1 MFLLD
6 NEREPAGMLIVETIA
21 KIRHLFRAEHKSI
34 REISRE
40 LRLSRKVVRKAL
52 RSDATAFAY
61 KRGRQPR
68 PQLDSHVT
76 QLEALLAE
84 ELAKPKRQRLSYV
97 RLFEILRG
105 DGFAG
110 GYDSVRRYAQRWFKD
125 RAATAQGAFVPLAF
139 APGEA
144 YQFDWSHETVR
155 LNGTTTQIKVAHI
168 RLCHSRLFLL
178 RAYPRETQEMVFDAH
193 EQAFRFF
200 GGACR
205 RGIYDNMRT
214 AVSTIFVGRQRSFN
228 RRFQQF
234 CSHHLVE
241 PTACNP
247 NAAWEKGQVE
257 NQVRTARNRF
267 FKPTPRHASLAALN
281 GWLEERCIAWAMTA
295 SHPVQRDRTV
305 MEVFESEDRPAL
317 VTLRKPFDD
326 FHEAEVAASPTCLVR
341 FDNNRYSVEARAAGR
356 RVQLRAYAE
365 RIAVFLNGES
375 IAQHPRCFARHQTI
389 YNPWHYLPVL
399 ARKPGA
405 LRNGE
410 PFRHWALP
418 GALDEIRG
426 RLGAYPDGDRQ
437 FVSILS
443 ALPEAG
449 LDAVEAACAT
459 ALATRLHSS
468 DAVLNL
474 LARGREPEPPP
485 PVLTPACLT
494 LGLVPAADCAR
505 YDELRT
511 RVPA

>member
-1 MFLLD
+1 
-6 NEREPAGMLIVETIA
+6 MLIVETIA
-21 KIRHLFRAEHKSI
+21 KVRRLFRTEHKSI

-61 KRGRQPR
+61 KRQRQPR
-68 PQLDSHVT
+68 PQLDSHVA

-84 ELAKPKRQRLSYV
+84 ELAKAKRQRLSYV
-97 RLFEILRG
+97 RLFEILRQ

-125 RAATAQGAFVPLAF
+125 RAATAQGVFVPLVF

-144 YQFDWSHETVR
+144 YQFDWSHETA
-155 LNGTTTQIKVAHI
+155 LINGVTTQIKVAHI

-200 GGACR
+200 GGSCR

-214 AVSTIFVGRQRSFN
+214 AVATIFLGRQRTFN

-247 NAAWEKGQVE
+247 NAGWEKGQVE
-257 NQVRTARNRF
+257 NQVRTARGRF
-267 FKPTPRHASLAALN
+267 FKPTPRHPSLAALN

-305 MEVFESEDRPAL
+305 MAVFETEDRPAL
-317 VTLRKPFDD
+317 VTLHAAFDG
-326 FHEAEVAASPTCLVR
+326 FHEVEVAASPTCLVR

-356 RVQLRAYAE
+356 RVQLRAHAE
-365 RIAVFLNGES
+365 RITVFLNGERV
-375 IAQHPRCFARHQTI
+375 AEHARCFGRHQTI

-410 PFRHWALP
+410 PFRDWDLP
-418 GALDEIRG
+418 VSLREVRR
-426 RLGAYPDGDRQ
+426 RLAAYSDGDRQ
-437 FVSILS
+437 FVTILS
-443 ALPEAG
+443 AVPEAG
-449 LDAVEAACAT
+449 LDAVEAACTRALT
-459 ALATRLHSS
+459 ARLHSA

-474 LARGREPEPPP
+474 LAREREPVPPP
-485 PVLTPACLT
+485 PMLTPSSLT
-494 LGLVPAADCAR
+494 LGLVPTADCAR
-505 YDELRT
+505 YDGLRT
-511 RVPA
+511 LVRA

>member
-1 MFLLD
+1 
-6 NEREPAGMLIVETIA
+6 VETIA
-21 KIRHLFRAEHKSI
+21 KIRRMFREHRSI

-61 KRGRQPR
+61 KRQRQPR
-68 PQLDSHVT
+68 PQLDSHVA

-97 RLFEILRG
+97 RLYEALRE

-125 RAATAQGAFVPLAF
+125 RAATAQGVFVPLAF

-144 YQFDWSHETVR
+144 YQFDWSHEVA
-155 LNGTTTQIKVAHI
+155 LIDGVTTQIKVAHV

-178 RAYPRETQEMVFDAH
+178 RAYPRESQEMVFDAH

-200 GGACR
+200 GGSCR

-214 AVSTIFVGRQRSFN
+214 AVATIFLGRQRTFN

-247 NAAWEKGQVE
+247 GAGWEKGQVE

-267 FKPTPRHASLAALN
+267 FKPTPRCASLAELN
-281 GWLEERCIAWAMTA
+281 AWLEGRCIAWAMTA

-305 MEVFESEDRPAL
+305 IEVFETEDRPAL
-317 VTLRKPFDD
+317 VTLREPFDG
-326 FHEAEVAASPTCLVR
+326 FHEVEVAASPTCLVR

-356 RVQLRAYAE
+356 RVQLRAHAE
-365 RIAVFLNGES
+365 RITVFLNGES
-375 IAQHPRCFARHQTI
+375 IAQHPRCFSRHQTI

-410 PFRHWALP
+410 PFRDWDLPDALHQ
-418 GALDEIRG
+418 IRQ
-426 RLGAYPDGDRQ
+426 RLAAHADGDRQ
-437 FVSILS
+437 FVTILS
-443 ALPEAG
+443 AVPDAG
-449 LDAVEAACAT
+449 LEAVEVACAG
-459 ALATRLHSS
+459 ALAARLHSA

-485 PVLTPACLT
+485 PVLTPAALT
-494 LGLVPAADCAR
+494 LGLVPEADCAR
-505 YDELRT
+505 YDGLRAMVT
-511 RVPA
+511 A